1 MWLDFAFQE
10 LFGLEQRLSE
20 ETADLYFDTISEKLR
35 TPEFLPRALYERFN
49 LEVLATTDSPLDSL
63 ADHQAIRES
72 NWKARI
78 LPTFRPDPVV
88 DPEFAGFAENIAKLG
103 EKTGE
108 DTSTWAGYLNALRMT
123 RVRFRELGCTATDH
137 GHPTARTANLSTA
150 EAAELFARVIAGSA
164 DAQQQELFRAQM
176 LTEMARMSLE
186 DGLVMQIHPGSARNH
201 NRKLYER
208 YGRDVGADI
217 PMPTN
222 YVDALRPLLDQFGN
236 ERDLTI
242 ILFTLDESAYSR
254 ELAPLAGHYPC
265 LRLGPP
271 WWFHDSPEGMMRFRE
286 QVTETA
292 GFYNTVGFNDDTRAF
307 LSIPARHDMS
317 RRMDCAFLAK
327 LVAEHRL
334 EEDEALEVAHDLA
347 YRLGEKGISA
357 VEDAAWRIRR
367 LSTIRRRARLSAG
380 TRLGRVRW
388 TVCAMLFV
396 ATSINYMDR
405 QVIAILKPTLEHSI
419 GMTEVSYGYIVDAFQ
434 IAYAIGLLAAGRLID
449 KLGTRIGYM
458 LVMAVWSL
466 SAMGHALAST
476 VLEFGFARFF
486 LGLGESG
493 NFPAA
498 IKTVAEWFPQNER
511 SLATGIFNSGANVG
525 AILAPAIVPW
535 VTLRYGWHAA
545 FLTTGLFSV
554 LWIVWWFRNYRKPT
568 DHSTLTGA
576 ELRHIYQE
584 AAADMGPSPSVP
596 WRRLLGFRQTWAF
609 SIAKFLTDPI
619 WWFYLFWLPSYFS
632 AKFNLNL
639 SHLGLPLIIVYNV
652 SAIGSIGGGWLPAP
666 FRRLGLSPNYARLA
680 AMLFCACLVVPI
692 YTAS

>member
-1 MWLDFAFQE
+1 MADTTAFNNP
-10 LFGLEQRLSE
+10 
-20 ETADLYFDTISEKLR
+20 
-35 TPEFLPRALYERFN
+35 TP
-49 LEVLATTDSPLDSL
+49 
-63 ADHQAIRES
+63 
-72 NWKARI
+72 
-78 LPTFRPDPVV
+78 
-88 DPEFAGFAENIAKLG
+88 
-103 EKTGE
+103 
-108 DTSTWAGYLNALRMT
+108 ST
-123 RVRFRELGCTATDH
+123 
-137 GHPTARTANLSTA
+137 
-150 EAAELFARVIAGSA
+150 
-164 DAQQQELFRAQM
+164 
-176 LTEMARMSLE
+176 
-186 DGLVMQIHPGSARNH
+186 
-201 NRKLYER
+201 
-208 YGRDVGADI
+208 
-217 PMPTN
+217 
-222 YVDALRPLLDQFGN
+222 
-236 ERDLTI
+236 
-242 ILFTLDESAYSR
+242 
-254 ELAPLAGHYPC
+254 
-265 LRLGPP
+265 
-271 WWFHDSPEGMMRFRE
+271 
-286 QVTETA
+286 
-292 GFYNTVGFNDDTRAF
+292 
-307 LSIPARHDMS
+307 
-317 RRMDCAFLAK
+317 
-327 LVAEHRL
+327 
-334 EEDEALEVAHDLA
+334 
-347 YRLGEKGISA
+347 
-357 VEDAAWRIRR
+357 
-367 LSTIRRRARLSAG
+367 LSAG

-458 LVMAVWSL
+458 LVMAVWSF

-554 LWIVWWFRNYRKPT
+554 LWILWWFRYYRTPS
-568 DHSTLTGA
+568 DHPTLTA
-576 ELRHIYQE
+576 RELRHIYQE
-584 AAADMGPSPSVP
+584 AAADMGPSPFVP
-596 WRRLLGFRQTWAF
+596 WRRLLGYRQTWAF

-619 WWFYLFWLPSYFS
+619 WYFYLFWLPSYFS

-666 FRRLGLSPNYARLA
+666 FRRMGLSPNYARLT
-680 AMLFCACLVVPI
+680 AMLFCAFLVVPI
-692 YTAS
+692 YTASSAKSVWTAIALISLAAGAHQGWSANLFTTSSDMFPRSAVGAVVGIGGMAGSVGSALFAFFAGHILQLTHSYAVLFGIASSAYLLALMLMYLLAPGLKKVEFAA